1 MPFDNKKPSDLRFIL
16 KPSSEGLHEPEITGF
31 V

>member
-1 MPFDNKKPSDLRFIL
+1 MLFDNKKPSELRFML
-16 KPSSEGLHEPEITGF
+16 EPSSEGLHEPEITGF